1 MAKRKQP
8 GHYPTNQ
15 KKAEWE
21 LRRYEMLE
29 LYKGGASERQIGETM
44 GLDRSYVHRS
54 IKRVLK
60 DLAQKYSGTADH
72 VRGLQMERYTTLLS
86 RWWPQA
92 LAADETATKMVL
104 SIMHRISEI
113 NGVIPDKP
121 LITIDQRS
129 IQLTQGEVTF
139 SIEAASASYNN
150 GNGSDGDLSQT
161 EALPEASGGDILP

>member
-1 MAKRKQP
+1 
-8 GHYPTNQ
+8 
-15 KKAEWE
+15 
-21 LRRYEMLE
+21 
-29 LYKGGASERQIGETM
+29 
-44 GLDRSYVHRS
+44 
-54 IKRVLK
+54 
-60 DLAQKYSGTADH
+60 
-72 VRGLQMERYTTLLS
+72 MERYTTLLS